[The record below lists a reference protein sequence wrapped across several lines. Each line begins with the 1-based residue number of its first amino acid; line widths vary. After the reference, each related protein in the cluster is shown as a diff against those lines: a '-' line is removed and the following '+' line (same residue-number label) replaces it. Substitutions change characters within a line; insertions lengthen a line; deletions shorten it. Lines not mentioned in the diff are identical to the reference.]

1 MAIVVDE
8 YGGTEGLVTLEERVQ
23 EIVGEI
29 YDENDENDENDEDD
43 FEFTEHSMVD
53 SEKKFWWNVKRLI
66 VAIMRILRIVM

>member
-53 SEKKFWWNVKRLI
+53 SEKKF
-66 VAIMRILRIVM
+66 

>member
-29 YDENDENDENDEDD
+29 YDENDENDEDD

-53 SEKKFWWNVKRLI
+53 SEKKF
-66 VAIMRILRIVM
+66 